1 MKFFTSF
8 FEFVIGLA
16 VVDWVVKV
24 LKPPKAFSWQ
34 AIMWLTVFSYVMA
47 GLATG
52 FVQRLIAS
60 CGGILFILFVY
71 WVTAAAAKLRIAKK
85 KKKAKTGLPL
95 GPWIT
100 GALTSIYIFGIN
112 VNVGEYQLG
121 IEGISTYLLGID
133 SGDLSSL
140 TFISW
145 PLISGVIAALP
156 YILAVEF
163 KVKKP
168 SPAERQYLVILFGSQ
183 LLISCW
189 IQFYF
194 VIQNW
199 LVQYPS
205 LLSDDFIH
213 SSFVW
218 KLPSAQVTVVSRGV
232 SILEGMEVQLKE
244 ELNAKSWSEVEKSLL
259 KVNHQKLLKGIEY
272 QAKQNSPVAEDPLW
286 KVTYKF
292 SSRESGY
299 DYNLD
304 LQANWNGPRSSPD
317 TKPDYYSFTKSCR
330 IKQVDGRSGLGSQ
343 PIGNV
348 ECQPSRTGEIEV
360 FADQGKR

>member
-1 MKFFTSF
+1 MKFFTSL

-16 VVDWVVKV
+16 VVDSLVKV

-34 AIMWLTVFSYVMA
+34 ALMWLTVFSYVMA

-60 CGGILFILFVY
+60 CGGIFFILFVY

-85 KKKAKTGLPL
+85 SLPL
-95 GPWIT
+95 GAWIT
-100 GALTSIYIFGIN
+100 GALTSIYLFGIN
-112 VNVGEYQLG
+112 LNVGEYQPE
-121 IEGISTYLLGID
+121 IQGISTYLFGID
-133 SGDLSSL
+133 SRDVSSL

-145 PLISGVIAALP
+145 PLISALIAALP

-218 KLPSAQVTVVSRGV
+218 KLPSAQVTVLSRGV

-244 ELNAKSWSEVEKSLL
+244 ELNEKSWSEVEKSLL
-259 KVNHQKLLKGIEY
+259 KVNHQKLLKEIEY
-272 QAKQNSPVAEDPLW
+272 QAKQSSPVAEDPLW

>member
-60 CGGILFILFVY
+60 CGGIFFILFVY

-85 KKKAKTGLPL
+85 SLPL
-95 GPWIT
+95 GAWIT
-100 GALTSIYIFGIN
+100 GALTSIYLFGISW
-112 VNVGEYQLG
+112 NVGEYQLR
-121 IEGISTYLLGID
+121 IDGISTYLLGID
-133 SGDLSSL
+133 SGELSSL
-140 TFISW
+140 TFISL
-145 PLISGVIAALP
+145 PLISAIIAALP

-218 KLPSAQVTVVSRGV
+218 KLPSAQVTVLSRGV

-244 ELNAKSWSEVEKSLL
+244 ELNEKSWSEVEKSLL
-259 KVNHQKLLKGIEY
+259 KVNHKKLLKGIEY

-292 SSRESGY
+292 SSRESGS

-304 LQANWNGPRSSPD
+304 LQANWNGPRSNPD
-317 TKPDYYSFTKSCR
+317 TKPDSYSFTKSCR
-330 IKQVDGRSGLGSQ
+330 IKQVDGLSGLGSQ

-348 ECQPSRTGEIEV
+348 QCQPSRAGEIEV

>member
-1 MKFFTSF
+1 MKFFTSL

-34 AIMWLTVFSYVMA
+34 ALMWLTVFSYVMA

-60 CGGILFILFVY
+60 CGGIFFILFVY

-85 KKKAKTGLPL
+85 SLPL
-95 GPWIT
+95 GAWIT
-100 GALTSIYIFGIN
+100 GALTSIYLFGIN
-112 VNVGEYQLG
+112 LNLGEYQPE
-121 IEGISTYLLGID
+121 IQGISTYLFGID
-133 SGDLSSL
+133 SRDVSSL
-140 TFISW
+140 TFIIW
-145 PLISGVIAALP
+145 PVISSLIAALP

-205 LLSDDFIH
+205 LLGDDFIH

-218 KLPSAQVTVVSRGV
+218 KLPSAQVTMLSRGV

-259 KVNHQKLLKGIEY
+259 KVNHQKLLKEIEY
-272 QAKQNSPVAEDPLW
+272 QAKQSSPVAEDPLW

-317 TKPDYYSFTKSCR
+317 TKPEYYSFTKSCR

-343 PIGNV
+343 AIGNV